1 VVERTIDAE
10 GRVDDVQ
17 GLVAR
22 AMTDDSGRAS
32 FLARVAAALGRK
44 EGEPRPAAPI
54 QRAVG
59 ASTFDEETTRD
70 AAALAI
76 RFRDELGLVSG
87 ETVFVPDVGGVDA
100 EIERIVRSRGL
111 GPAESDLKKADYAV
125 LRAEALIADTGT
137 ALVIERT
144 AERRLAPYLPRT
156 CIVVADSDALFPT
169 MSSASL
175 AALHAAARRG
185 DKGEAVL
192 ITGPAR
198 TADIEKTLVL
208 GAHGPRHLIVII
220 AGIQAAEK
228 DAPS

>member
-1 VVERTIDAE
+1 
-10 GRVDDVQ
+10 
-17 GLVAR
+17 
-22 AMTDDSGRAS
+22 MTDDSGRAR

-44 EGEPRPAAPI
+44 EGESLTAAPI
-54 QRAVG
+54 PPAFG
-59 ASTFDEETTRD
+59 ALTTDEETQRD
-70 AAALAI
+70 VASLAK
-76 RFRDELGLVSG
+76 RFRDELALVSG
-87 ETVFVPDVGGVDA
+87 ETVFAPDASGVNA

-111 GPAESDLKKADYAV
+111 GPAQSDMKKADYAV
-125 LRAEALIADTGT
+125 VRAEALIADTGT
-137 ALVIERT
+137 VLVIERT

-156 CIVVADSDALFPT
+156 CIVVADSNALFPT

-208 GAHGPRHLIVII
+208 GAHGPKSLIVII
-220 AGIQAAEK
+220 AGI
-228 DAPS
+228 DAGIGETDVDK